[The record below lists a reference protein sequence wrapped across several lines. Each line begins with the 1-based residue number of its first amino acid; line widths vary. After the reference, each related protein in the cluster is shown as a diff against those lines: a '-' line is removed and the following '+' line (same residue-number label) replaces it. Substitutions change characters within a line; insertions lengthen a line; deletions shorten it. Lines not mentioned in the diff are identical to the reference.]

1 MRVVDTAR
9 REINAKTDIAF
20 DYEEIKTGRKV
31 TALRFRITKNTKAA
45 TPDAMGGDPR
55 LGRLVARLKSHG
67 MTEEAARTI
76 VQAHD
81 PELVEWAAT
90 DLARRIKGKE
100 KIDNPAGWLR
110 SAIEGDWRPQ
120 PTLFAQDQAQARQS
134 ELEAEHER
142 QELEAKTANRRK
154 ADSAHEKAAIMA
166 FIDGQPEE
174 ERQALEQGFRE
185 HLAAR
190 AIPAFVAKRFEGG
203 LSWCSDPIIR
213 AEALAY
219 LGAIRPDFPT
229 VTAPDISNRGE
240 ALQGMDGG

>member
-31 TALRFRITKNTKAA
+31 TALRFRITKNTRAA
-45 TPDAMGGDPR
+45 TPDAMSGDPR

-67 MTEEAARTI
+67 MTEEAARAI

-120 PTLFAQDQAQARQS
+120 PTLFTQEQAQARQS
-134 ELEAEHER
+134 GREAEHER

-166 FIDGQPEE
+166 FIGGLSED
-174 ERQALEQGFRE
+174 EREALETGFRE
-185 HLAAR
+185 HLTGNVTG
-190 AIPAFVAKRFEGG
+190 IVAKRFDGG
-203 LSWCSDPIIR
+203 ETWCADPIIR
-213 AEALAY
+213 VEALAY
-219 LGAIRPDFPT
+219 LRA
-229 VTAPDISNRGE
+229 
-240 ALQGMDGG
+240 QGIKL

>member
-1 MRVVDTAR
+1 MRVVDRAR

-45 TPDAMGGDPR
+45 PPDAMGGDPR
-55 LGRLVARLKSHG
+55 LGRLAARLKSHG
-67 MTEEAARTI
+67 MTEEAARAI

-81 PELVEWAAT
+81 PELVEWATT
-90 DLARRIKGKE
+90 DLTRRIKGKE

-120 PTLFAQDQAQARQS
+120 PTLFAQEQAQARQS
-134 ELEAEHER
+134 GREAEYER

-166 FIDGQPEE
+166 FIDGLSEE
-174 ERQALEQGFRE
+174 ERQTLEQGFRD
-185 HLAAR
+185 HMNAR
-190 AIPAFVAKRFEGG
+190 AVPAMVAKRFTGG
-203 LSWCSDPIIR
+203 ETWCADPIIR
-213 AEALAY
+213 
-219 LGAIRPDFPT
+219 
-229 VTAPDISNRGE
+229 GE
-240 ALQGMDGG
+240 ASRYLRPIFPALTANTSITTSPEPHL